1 MQSGMTQTNGSP
13 EFPGRF
19 MKLNTVGISKLI
31 LETYQENVADPRI
44 WSVADR
50 ESILMP
56 VSRQK
61 IWDKI
66 ARKLRETFMY
76 YSLVS
81 LIHIVS

>member
-1 MQSGMTQTNGSP
+1 MSNNN
-13 EFPGRF
+13 E
-19 MKLNTVGISKLI
+19 KLVK
-31 LETYQENVADPRI
+31 D
-44 WSVADR
+44 
-50 ESILMP
+50 

-81 LIHIVS
+81 LIHTVS